1 MSPAVWAT
9 LAVAVAFGAFV
20 QASVGVG
27 FALVLSPV
35 LAVLA
40 PGLLPGCVLLLMLP
54 LNLFVAWR
62 ERAALDGRGASWI
75 TAGRCAGALAGLG
88 VLALLSAPMLRL
100 FVGAA
105 TLLTAAGSLLTG
117 EFALRAPAL
126 LAAGVVTGVTETAT
140 GVGGPPMALL
150 YQHQPAPVL
159 RSTLATCFLLGE
171 LVSLLLLL
179 AVGRLLREQVV
190 TCALLLPV
198 LASGAWASRWLR
210 GRFTGGRL
218 RVAVLVFA
226 VLSGLI
232 CFV

>member
-1 MSPAVWAT
+1 MSTAVWVT

-35 LAVLA
+35 LAVVA
-40 PGLLPGCVLLLMLP
+40 PALLPGCVLLLMLP

-62 ERAALDGRGASWI
+62 ERAALDRRGTGWI
-75 TAGRCAGALAGLG
+75 TVGRCAGALAGLA
-88 VLALLSAPMLRL
+88 VLALLSAATQRQ

-117 EFALRAPAL
+117 EFALRLPAL
-126 LAAGVVTGVTETAT
+126 LIAGLVTGVTETAT
-140 GVGGPPMALL
+140 GIGGPPMALL

-171 LVSLLLLL
+171 VVSLLLLL
-179 AVGRLLREQVV
+179 GVGRLFREQMI
-190 TCALLLPV
+190 TAILLLPV
-198 LASGAWASRWLR
+198 LALGAWASRWLR
-210 GRFTGGRL
+210 GRFTGARL
-218 RVAVLVFA
+218 RIAVLVFA

-232 CFV
+232 CLV